1 MKNYTLI
8 LLSCI
13 YISINT
19 AMGSGYTVQPGD
31 VLSISVWKE
40 QDLQQLVLVRP
51 DGGISFPLVGELSA
65 QGSTVEDLRQ
75 EITRKLSKYIPDV
88 QVNVALQ
95 ELNGNLV
102 YVVGKVNRPGVYPFN
117 RNVDV
122 VQALGMAEAQ
132 ILLQL
137 LTILKCCVEKVI
149 RYGLF
154 LFATMKSRKV
164 ETWNKISSCKVAIR
178 LLFRRATI
186 ADSEFIR

>member
-122 VQALGMAEAQ
+122 VQALGMAGGTNTFAALNDIKVLRREGNTLRSISFRYNEIEKGRNLEQ
-132 ILLQL
+132 NIILQSGD
-137 LTILKCCVEKVI
+137 TVV
-149 RYGLF
+149 
-154 LFATMKSRKV
+154 V
-164 ETWNKISSCKVAIR
+164 P
-178 LLFRRATI
+178 
-186 ADSEFIR
+186 